1 MSVIAQHKRKI
12 ALGLVVLGVLLLV
25 IWGVQSAV
33 AAGSL
38 LRSLQ
43 TAQTLLEGDP
53 LATDATAFGTLL
65 HETRRDVVV
74 LRRNLGWLAGMGPA
88 FRWLPKM
95 GVLAGDA
102 PALLAIADSLTQ
114 AGVLLWD
121 AVEPAMVAFQA
132 GEPVLEMLPDVFT
145 RLAPDLPRAQSAVT
159 RARTAYATLD
169 VDALPGR
176 LQGPLRQLG
185 ALLPLLDDGLALA
198 EIGPSLL
205 GLDSPRTYLLL
216 VLNES
221 ELRPGGGFIT
231 GVGEVRVEA
240 GKIAQMEFSDSYA
253 ADDFTQPYPLSPE
266 PLRQFMGIELL
277 VFRDSN
283 WSPDFPTAVRQ
294 ALELYRPRH
303 EVTVDGVIAVDQYAA
318 QRLLD
323 PLGPMTLPGFD
334 APVTGATLLDQLYST
349 WAPEDGQMDAEWWL
363 QRKAFMEPFAE
374 AVMVRIS
381 AGDIDWLALAKAGK
395 QLVDEKHIQVYF
407 GDADVRA
414 LLAARGWDGGLRA
427 SEGDYAMVV
436 EANLGYNK
444 ASGKLDRAFTYEV
457 DLTQSP
463 PRATM
468 TMAYTHTSQV
478 DIACVPGSRY
488 DPEYTQMMDRCYW
501 AYLRLYVPEGA
512 QLVEASRHPIAEEFV
527 VRKGTWDGMARVTA
541 APEGAYAVFEQALLL
556 PTASQAVVYFTYT
569 LPDDVVQQ
577 NTDGTLTYHLLWQK
591 QAGLVDVPARLI
603 LHMPQ
608 NAVLCPSQALPS
620 ANDAGVLVYDV
631 DLRVDSN
638 VHTCYQIV
646 QGE

>member
-231 GVGEVRVEA
+231 GVGCASKLERSRRWNLAIVMPPT
-240 GKIAQMEFSDSYA
+240 IS
-253 ADDFTQPYPLSPE
+253 LS
-266 PLRQFMGIELL
+266 LIH
-277 VFRDSN
+277 FRRS
-283 WSPDFPTAVRQ
+283 R
-294 ALELYRPRH
+294 
-303 EVTVDGVIAVDQYAA
+303 
-318 QRLLD
+318 
-323 PLGPMTLPGFD
+323 
-334 APVTGATLLDQLYST
+334 
-349 WAPEDGQMDAEWWL
+349 
-363 QRKAFMEPFAE
+363 
-374 AVMVRIS
+374 
-381 AGDIDWLALAKAGK
+381 
-395 QLVDEKHIQVYF
+395 
-407 GDADVRA
+407 
-414 LLAARGWDGGLRA
+414 
-427 SEGDYAMVV
+427 
-436 EANLGYNK
+436 
-444 ASGKLDRAFTYEV
+444 
-457 DLTQSP
+457 
-463 PRATM
+463 
-468 TMAYTHTSQV
+468 
-478 DIACVPGSRY
+478 CGS
-488 DPEYTQMMDRCYW
+488 
-501 AYLRLYVPEGA
+501 
-512 QLVEASRHPIAEEFV
+512 
-527 VRKGTWDGMARVTA
+527 
-541 APEGAYAVFEQALLL
+541 
-556 PTASQAVVYFTYT
+556 
-569 LPDDVVQQ
+569 
-577 NTDGTLTYHLLWQK
+577 LW
-591 QAGLVDVPARLI
+591 G
-603 LHMPQ
+603 
-608 NAVLCPSQALPS
+608 
-620 ANDAGVLVYDV
+620 
-631 DLRVDSN
+631 
-638 VHTCYQIV
+638 
-646 QGE
+646 